1 MTLIEFIDVSKDYL
15 NINYNITIKKNDK
28 LLLTGCNGIG
38 KTTFVKILVNYI
50 KHDSGT
56 IVKDEL
62 KISYLEELIYLP
74 KYLTANEY
82 IKSIEDITGSYR
94 CNKLMGIFK
103 IPLNRKIH
111 ELSKGNKQKLAI
123 VARFIGSY
131 DLIVLDEPLN
141 GLDINT
147 KKLFL
152 DYLED
157 SNNQTLLIVTHYPNI
172 YGSSFIELQL

>member
-1 MTLIEFIDVSKDYL
+1 
-15 NINYNITIKKNDK
+15 
-28 LLLTGCNGIG
+28 
-38 KTTFVKILVNYI
+38 
-50 KHDSGT
+50 
-56 IVKDEL
+56 
-62 KISYLEELIYLP
+62 
-74 KYLTANEY
+74 
-82 IKSIEDITGSYR
+82 
-94 CNKLMGIFK
+94 MGIFK